1 MAGAGYK
8 LFTTGSVLT
17 AAEVNTYLQEQ
28 TIMVFANA
36 AARTTAL
43 ASVLSEGMV
52 SYLKDTDVVEI
63 YTGAAWVSLDD
74 PNAIQNSIVD
84 AKGDLVS
91 ATADNTPARLAV
103 GSNGDSLVADSAAT
117 TGLRWQSSFA
127 AGKNKIINGDFYWN
141 QRAFTSTTANN
152 AYSFDRWQ
160 QYNGGTSGTLTVT
173 PQTFTA
179 GTAPVTGYEGKN
191 FVQCV
196 TAAGANTDTYAVYG
210 QKVEDVR
217 TFANQTTTV
226 SFWAKASSGTP
237 KIAIEVVQSF
247 GTGGSPSADVNSAF
261 GTVTLSTSWAR
272 YSVTVAV
279 PSISGKTLG
288 TANDSYAG
296 LNLWISAGSNFNT
309 RASSIGLQ
317 NATFQIWGVQW
328 EAGSVATAFQTA
340 TGTIQ
345 GELAACQRYYYKHP
359 TGVNSP
365 ITNSA
370 AYSATSAFGV
380 IRFPE
385 TMRTAPT
392 LVVTTGT
399 NYYQIVANGGVDN
412 INSFTQDASNTD
424 CSTIYNNTEVAQT
437 AGHAGIFIS
446 NNTSAAIAW
455 SAEL

>member
-1 MAGAGYK
+1 MHQVQTSHSQHSEASYHNMTIGRIPSVEGGIQPTI
-8 LFTTGSVLT
+8 FTTKGDILVATANATVTRQGVGSDGQVLT
-17 AAEVNTYLQEQ
+17 ADSTQADG
-28 TIMVFANA
+28 IAWS
-36 AARTTAL
+36 
-43 ASVLSEGMV
+43 SV
-52 SYLKDTDVVEI
+52 
-63 YTGAAWVSLDD
+63 
-74 PNAIQNSIVD
+74 
-84 AKGDLVS
+84 
-91 ATADNTPARLAV
+91 ATPY
-103 GSNGDSLVADSAAT
+103 
-117 TGLRWQSSFA
+117 A

-141 QRAFTSTTANN
+141 QRTFTSTTANN

-317 NATFQIWGVQW
+317 NNTFQIWGVQW
-328 EAGSVATAFQTA
+328 EAGSVATPFQTA

-345 GELAACQRYYYKHP
+345 GELAACQRYYQRCS
-359 TGVNSP
+359 V
-365 ITNSA
+365 TNPGYIGGLGSA
-370 AYSATSAFGV
+370 ISTSQAQFT
-380 IRFPE
+380 FPSKV
-385 TMRTAPT
+385 TMRVAPT
-392 LVVTTGT
+392 SVDYSSLSMTPDGVGTGIAFSTVTLPTSQDP
-399 NYYQIVANGGVDN
+399 NSIWIVAGVTGA
-412 INSFTQDASNTD
+412 TQYRPY
-424 CSTIYNNTEVAQT
+424 TIY
-437 AGHAGIFIS
+437 S
-446 NNTSAAIAW
+446 NASGGYLAV